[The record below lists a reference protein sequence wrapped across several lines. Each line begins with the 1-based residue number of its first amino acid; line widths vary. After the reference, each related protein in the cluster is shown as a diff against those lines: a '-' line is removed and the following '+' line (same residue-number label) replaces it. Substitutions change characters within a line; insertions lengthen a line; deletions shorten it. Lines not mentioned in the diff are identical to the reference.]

1 MWLLAI
7 FGGRNI
13 FVFLTRGRGEG
24 LSSTLH
30 HSLLVNVLP
39 NLGEIGLTAHSR
51 LATWRRAAH
60 HRVLPAGHHH
70 TTLGHASVG
79 LAIGLTVIFVLIR
92 VTARARRVIRAH
104 LLSGLADADHS
115 FVLLHGRSGLL
126 LGLRLLVRLLLLH
139 LLLLQRVVLLHL
151 HLLVLRVLLH
161 LRLLDLLLHLRLRLL
176 LVHDGLLGGLLGL
189 LGRQDALRVH
199 LVNLLHLLEL
209 LMLLHLLQLRM
220 TLHHVERLGLLGDLL
235 LLRRVPHLL
244 LLLVVLLRAG
254 LVGLEV
260 IKALGGY
267 LIAYIRIGQCLLK
280 QIRVVHMLVGKLN
293 GSLLLWR
300 RLLLHLRRL
309 LLLALRVNPV
319 LALCSAW
326 LLHLLWAIRRLL
338 VAHRLL
344 LLARVLILASH
355 LLRLTSHDLL
365 VSLLWRLL
373 HLLLLMLH
381 VKRLVHGCLL
391 LSGHLVLRGLIRLLL
406 GYGAILALRSILRRR
421 SLLLL

>member
-1 MWLLAI
+1 MPD
-7 FGGRNI
+7 
-13 FVFLTRGRGEG
+13 
-24 LSSTLH
+24 LSE
-30 HSLLVNVLP
+30 V
-39 NLGEIGLTAHSR
+39 GLTAHSG

-70 TTLGHASVG
+70 ATLVHASVG

-92 VTARARRVIRAH
+92 ITARARGVLWAH
-104 LLSGLADADHS
+104 LLGGLADADHS
-115 FVLLHGRSGLL
+115 FVLLHRSSSLL
-126 LGLRLLVRLLLLH
+126 LWLRLLVRLLLH
-139 LLLLQRVVLLHL
+139 LLLLQRVVRLHL
-151 HLLVLRVLLH
+151 HLLVLRVLH

-176 LVHDGLLGGLLGL
+176 LVHNGLLGGLLGL

-280 QIRVVHMLVGKLN
+280 QISIVHMLVGKLN
-293 GSLLLWR
+293 GSLLLLR

-309 LLLALRVNPV
+309 RLLALRVNSV
-319 LALCSAW
+319 LALCRTW
-326 LLHLLWAIRRLL
+326 LLHLLWAVRWLL
-338 VAHRLL
+338 VAHGLL
-344 LLARVLILASH
+344 LPRVLILASH

-373 HLLLLMLH
+373 HLLLLMLY
-381 VKRLVHGCLL
+381 VKRLVHSSLL
-391 LSGHLVLRGLIRLLL
+391 LSGHLVLRGLVRLLL
-406 GYGAILALRSILRRR
+406 GHGAILALRSVLRRW